1 MTYPI
6 IVTRM
11 PEHEKHKSTLL
22 SLINTMK
29 YTIPKTKVR
38 GDKKNDV
45 SKGTYTDYF
54 LPTKVEREYLDY
66 FYPLTDTVMHTIAE
80 SLGFH
85 PVDSPYNWEINTSW
99 FQQYTEGGFH
109 SWHNHPG
116 GQFAN
121 SYFLELP
128 EEKHKTEIIG
138 IDGKVV
144 EYTAEEGDI
153 VTFPAWMKHR
163 SPAIDSGRKTVIAFN
178 SNYEVTTNTD
188 NLFTKQGFEKITS

>member
-6 IVTRM
+6 IITRM
-11 PEHEKHKSTLL
+11 PEHEKHKPTLL
-22 SLINTMK
+22 ALINTMK
-29 YTIPKTKVR
+29 YTNPKTKVR

-66 FYPLTDTVMHTIAE
+66 FYPLTDPIMHSIAE
-80 SLGFH
+80 SLGFSSEE
-85 PVDSPYNWEINTSW
+85 SPYNWQIDTSW

-109 SWHNHPG
+109 AWHNHPG

-128 EEKHKTEIIG
+128 DEKYKTEIIG
-138 IDGKVV
+138 IDNKVV
-144 EYTAEEGDI
+144 EYTATEGDI

-163 SPAIDSGRKTVIAFN
+163 SPAIDSERKTVIAFN
-178 SNYEVTTNTD
+178 SNFEVTNVSD
-188 NLFTKQGFEKITS
+188 NLFREQGFSRIST